1 MTYIGR
7 EIREAERIVLDEPV
21 PSAPEPAPPS
31 EPATPEPEEAEE
43 FVPEESRPGQRDR
56 GSDSRCNFGLYW
68 PRRAGR
74 QVPGVP
80 SRP

>member
-21 PSAPEPAPPS
+21 PSAPEPAPPA

-43 FVPEESRPGQRDR
+43 FVG
-56 GSDSRCNFGLYW
+56 
-68 PRRAGR
+68 
-74 QVPGVP
+74 
-80 SRP
+80 